1 MAEPV
6 IQSGHREGPM
16 KRLPKN
22 SDVPEVKKQAFLDA
36 LADSCNV
43 KAAAAASGFTPSTAY
58 KLRQRDPA
66 FAAAWQEALEI
77 GYARLEM
84 ALLERAIQTIE
95 TLGDDAPD
103 APPPVGAMTVAQAM
117 DLMNKHRASV
127 SGGRAKAG
135 RGARRRRPTPDETDA
150 ELLRRIDAIERARGA
165 EPGGGTNSE
174 GESGQGTV
182 DFDGGAPPAAE
193 LNAAE
198 PCP

>member
-6 IQSGHREGPM
+6 IQSGHRDGPM
-16 KRLPKN
+16 LRLQKESDIDEAKR
-22 SDVPEVKKQAFLDA
+22 QRFLEA
-36 LADSCNV
+36 LAGSCNV
-43 KAAAAASGFTPSTAY
+43 TAAAAASGFTPSTAY
-58 KLRQRDPA
+58 KLRQADPA

-95 TLGDDAPD
+95 ILGDDAPD

-127 SGGRAKAG
+127 VGGRAKAG

-165 EPGGGTNSE
+165 ESAGGANSD
-174 GESGQGTV
+174 GESGEGMGGL
-182 DFDGGAPPAAE
+182 DDGAPHAAA
-193 LNAAE
+193 LHAAE

>member
-16 KRLPKN
+16 LRQPKDSDIDEAKR
-22 SDVPEVKKQAFLDA
+22 QRFLEA
-36 LADSCNV
+36 LAGSCNV
-43 KAAAAASGFTPSTAY
+43 TAAAAASGFTPSTAY
-58 KLRQRDPA
+58 KLRQADPA

-103 APPPVGAMTVAQAM
+103 APPPVGAMTVTQAM

-165 EPGGGTNSE
+165 EPEGGANPE
-174 GESGQGTV
+174 GESGQGMAG
-182 DFDGGAPPAAE
+182 FDDGAPDEAE
-193 LNAAE
+193 LHAAE
-198 PCP
+198 PHA